1 MHAKVLIKI
10 ISNVHGHL
18 WRLGVCHGPVSD
30 GVDRLIVSLLRLPL
44 SPNFSLTSHNTYP
57 RLTVCVPTL
66 LHKLS
71 VVWGGA
77 CKGQQSEGFGE
88 HTLSK
93 FHVLS
98 YVSPS
103 TQTRGPILRPLT
115 VVCYVCKIIS
125 ENNLVQEHE
134 IGIRILLRMLLLFA
148 MSMHIVANAHWQHH
162 VWNSFLN
169 PLDFICKH
177 HRQTFSITEGRRA
190 RRVWFRHFGTE
201 WPHWAHTP
209 SNLSSISVQ
218 SRYIRIN
225 FTHGFAWQ
233 HVWTYCAKYGVHKSF
248 GCIVGGF
255 RMGTTQLL
263 RATRGQKWSYVTQ

>member
-18 WRLGVCHGPVSD
+18 WRLGVCHGPLSD

-57 RLTVCVPTL
+57 RFTLCIPTL
-66 LHKLS
+66 FYKLS

-77 CKGQQSEGFGE
+77 CKWQQSEGFGE

-98 YVSPS
+98 YFSPS
-103 TQTRGPILRPLT
+103 TQTRGPILRPLA

-134 IGIRILLRMLLLFA
+134 IGIRILLRMMLLLN
-148 MSMHIVANAHWQHH
+148 VNAHCCECT
-162 VWNSFLN
+162 LA
-169 PLDFICKH
+169 
-177 HRQTFSITEGRRA
+177 T
-190 RRVWFRHFGTE
+190 
-201 WPHWAHTP
+201 
-209 SNLSSISVQ
+209 SSL
-218 SRYIRIN
+218 
-225 FTHGFAWQ
+225 
-233 HVWTYCAKYGVHKSF
+233 K
-248 GCIVGGF
+248 
-255 RMGTTQLL
+255 QLPQC
-263 RATRGQKWSYVTQ
+263 TRLYL